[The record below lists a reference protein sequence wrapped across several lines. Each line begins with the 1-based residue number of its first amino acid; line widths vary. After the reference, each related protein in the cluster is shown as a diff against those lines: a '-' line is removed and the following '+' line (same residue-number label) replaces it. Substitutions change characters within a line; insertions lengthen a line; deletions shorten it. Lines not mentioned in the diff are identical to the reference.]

1 MNRSLLIL
9 FAGVFLVSCK
19 KDPLPE
25 LPEEN
30 DPYYCIRGLV
40 NGDSINWIAG
50 LDNVTYNY
58 GTGNLN
64 GIETY
69 YGVINSGINDM
80 AIKIEIVEPELIYD
94 GATIASIEA
103 GKLSYLVNQNGY
115 IKFNFGMNYEQFN
128 YVLVKNEQSDFT
140 FQEQVLI
147 EDYGVHNLTLKFT
160 DFSNYESYVLPVR
173 YGFEFIQLNPYFN
186 SISEGSTLIVTP
198 ETQSGT
204 HEWFL
209 NGNFVSDSL
218 IFAKD
223 LDDGIYQL
231 KHKLKDDNGNVSE
244 HTTLIRMK
252 DGTYYWQLKYFY
264 MPPSNPVSHYGNV
277 IISMRKDGVWYT
289 SKNATVNCNN
299 DFTVSNVE
307 TIMDVQF
314 KPVSTLFDFE
324 FGAMLYNDDQ
334 SDSLYLPQM
343 VGSLSVG
350 LQ

>member
-1 MNRSLLIL
+1 MNRLLLIL
-9 FAGVFLVSCK
+9 LITVVAVSCK

-69 YGVINSGINDM
+69 YGVINSGVNDM
-80 AIKIEIVEPELIYD
+80 AIKIEIVEPEMIYD
-94 GATIASIEA
+94 GASIASIEA
-103 GKLSYLVNQNGY
+103 GKLNYLVNTNGHY
-115 IKFNFGMNYEQFN
+115 KLNFGMNYEQFN
-128 YVLVKNEQSDFT
+128 YVLVKNELNDFV
-140 FQEQVLI
+140 FQEQI
-147 EDYGVHNLTLKFT
+147 ELTEFGVHEMTLKFT
-160 DFSNYESYVLPVR
+160 DFSNYESFVLPVR
-173 YGFEFIQLNPYFN
+173 YGFEFSELNPYFN
-186 SISEGSTLIVTP
+186 SVSEGSTLIVTP
-198 ETQSGT
+198 ETEAGI

-209 NGNFVSDSL
+209 DGNLVSDSL
-218 IFAKD
+218 VFVKE
-223 LDDGIYQL
+223 LEDGIYQL
-231 KHKLKDDNGNVSE
+231 RHKLKDEYGNISE

-252 DGTYYWQLKYFY
+252 DGVYYWQLKYFY
-264 MPPSNPVSHYGNV
+264 LPPAESVSHYGNV
-277 IISMRKDGVWYT
+277 IISMRKNGIWYT
-289 SKNATVNCNN
+289 SKNCSVNSAK
-299 DFTVSNVE
+299 DFTVSNIE
-307 TIMDVQF
+307 TILDAQL

-324 FGAMLYNDDQ
+324 FGSMLYNDDQ

>member
-1 MNRSLLIL
+1 M

-204 HEWFL
+204 HEWYL
-209 NGNFVSDSL
+209 NGNLVSDSL
-218 IFAKD
+218 VFVKE
-223 LDDGIYQL
+223 LEDGIYQL
-231 KHKLKDDNGNVSE
+231 RHKLKDENGNISE

-252 DGTYYWQLKYFY
+252 DGVYHWQLKYFY
-264 MPPSNPVSHYGNV
+264 MPPAEPVSHYGDV
-277 IISMRKDGVWYT
+277 IISMRKNGVWYT
-289 SKNATVNCNN
+289 SKNTSINCSN
-299 DFTVSNVE
+299 DFTVSNIE
-307 TIMDVQF
+307 TILDAQF
-314 KPVSTLFDFE
+314 QPVSTLFDFE